1 MSENMLALHHLKR
14 QAPVDKF
21 IIIIIVVVVVV
32 VVVVSTLETQDTV
45 LLLTLRSPLAS
56 PLWKQARSD

>member
-1 MSENMLALHHLKR
+1 MLALHHLKR

-32 VVVVSTLETQDTV
+32 VVVSTLETQDTV
-45 LLLTLRSPLAS
+45 LLLTLRSQLAS

>member
-21 IIIIIVVVVVV
+21 IIIVVVVVV